1 MLKSVEDF
9 LSRARANTPACKEY
23 LLKVNHAGSKAEL
36 FGIALEMQSLEFL
49 CRAMSEGWGM
59 TADEI
64 CRDFAPYI
72 NGEYVYEGKYTSELY
87 CRHKGRIIGKSTVFC
102 FASAVGFALALILAS
117 LGNLCEPINK
127 VLAPIITILRAA
139 PTVAVILIM
148 YAFMAND
155 KLAIVV
161 GLLIAFPILY
171 SAFYSAIEN
180 VDKDLIEMAKIYKVR
195 PMDRILSIYLPSVTP
210 TLFDMSKSTLSLT
223 FKVVVASEILT
234 SIPMSIGTSIKQA
247 QNIFD
252 MEYLLAWTIASIVIA
267 FILEGIVSLSKFIW
281 RKTR

>member
-1 MLKSVEDF
+1 MNKLKINKKT
-9 LSRARANTPACKEY
+9 L
-23 LLKVNHAGSKAEL
+23 
-36 FGIALEMQSLEFL
+36 
-49 CRAMSEGWGM
+49 
-59 TADEI
+59 EI
-64 CRDFAPYI
+64 CSNIFYPLLALALVLAVWAICAKAYNKPI
-72 NGEYVYEGKYTSELY
+72 VLPEPGITLKTFFLMFGEKYFWVN
-87 CRHKGRIIGKSTVFC
+87 IGWSILRSLIC
-102 FASAVGFALALILAS
+102 FVISFALALILAS
-117 LGNLCEPINK
+117 LGNICKPINK

-195 PMDRILSIYLPSVTP
+195 PIDRILSIYLPSVTP